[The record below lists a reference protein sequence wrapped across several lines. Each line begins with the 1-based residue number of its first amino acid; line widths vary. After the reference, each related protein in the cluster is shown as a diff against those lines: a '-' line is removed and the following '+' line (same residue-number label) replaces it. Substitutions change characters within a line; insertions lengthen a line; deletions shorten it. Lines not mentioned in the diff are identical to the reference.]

1 MTISLSSPFSSTQM
15 TGVDM
20 YVKLLY
26 SLPGILLLIA
36 PRLGEKDIIMRLMGH
51 RYIAKGTRSGLNE
64 S

>member
-1 MTISLSSPFSSTQM
+1 
-15 TGVDM
+15 M

-36 PRLGEKDIIMRLMGH
+36 PRLGEKDIIMRLMGY
-51 RYIAKGTRSGLNE
+51 RYIAKRTRSGLNE

>member
-1 MTISLSSPFSSTQM
+1 MISFSSPFFSTQM

-26 SLPGILLLIA
+26 SLPRILLLIA
-36 PRLGEKDIIMRLMGH
+36 PRLGEKDIIMRLMGY
-51 RYIAKGTRSGLNE
+51 RYIAKRTRSGLNE